1 MNQIPEQAVHM
12 PQGSPIHSET
22 RSLHTMLARTLNM
35 MQLFERNPMKRLAV
49 LAVTVAALGIAPAG
63 IAGAETGIPLEYNNT
78 DEITANQPVVLHT
91 GSTVIDLLAY
101 IGAGCVGSWSPA
113 PPAYCVG

>member
-1 MNQIPEQAVHM
+1 
-12 PQGSPIHSET
+12 
-22 RSLHTMLARTLNM
+22 
-35 MQLFERNPMKRLAV
+35 MKRLAV

-63 IAGAETGIPLEYNNT
+63 IAAAGTGIPLEYSNT
-78 DEITANQPVVLHT
+78 DQVAGNESVVLHT

-101 IGAGCVGSWSPA
+101 IGAGCMGSWSPA